1 MTEYHEELGVNA
13 QSLKASHLEEIVSP
27 RARDLYERLERACLA
42 RDGLC
47 DDACLTLIADA
58 ARGEQIKEML
68 LKDIAERGLGST
80 YKNYRQSYYKPN
92 ESVKEIRAVMDQQ
105 RRILKELRLT
115 PASRNADSVTV
126 DDGFGDF

>member
-1 MTEYHEELGVNA
+1 MTEHEEISV
-13 QSLKASHLEEIVSP
+13 QSLRDAHMAELTSA
-27 RARDLYERLERACLA
+27 RARDLYERLERACA
-42 RDGLC
+42 VRDGAC

-80 YKNYRQSYYKPN
+80 FKNYRQSYYKPN
-92 ESVKEIRAVMDQQ
+92 ESVKEVRAVMDQQ

-115 PASRNADSVTV
+115 PASRNADSAIV
-126 DDGFGDF
+126 DDGFSDF